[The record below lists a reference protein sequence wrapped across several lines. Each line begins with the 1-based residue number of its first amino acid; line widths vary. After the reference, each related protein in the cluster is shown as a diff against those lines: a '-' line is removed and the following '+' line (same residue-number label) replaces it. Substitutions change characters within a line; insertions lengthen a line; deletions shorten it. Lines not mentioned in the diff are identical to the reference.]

1 MKRFIYSVLA
11 FALPVFT
18 FAQQGNLSGIEN
30 LVRQFGQILNT
41 LVIPIL
47 FALAIIY
54 FFWGLVKYIKSAGD
68 PKAASEGKSIMIW
81 GIIALVVMVSV
92 YGLIA
97 WIQGA
102 FGITSGATPNL
113 PTVPGL

>member
-1 MKRFIYSVLA
+1 MKKFIYTALSLSPMLA
-11 FALPVFT
+11 L
-18 FAQQGNLSGIEN
+18 AQEGNLGGVER
-30 LVRQFGQILNT
+30 LVQQFGNILNT

-97 WIQGA
+97 WIQEA
-102 FGITSGATPNL
+102 FGISGGATPTL